1 MKETLETLE
10 LERAKLYQQLQAL
23 GDFRPGMI
31 SVNFRKCGKNNCAC
45 HFGRSELHRHGRIVR
60 AVLQPVTQFHP
71 RNAVDHGARVRQH
84 VPYDPRRR
92 WHLYTLAKHSSIP
105 VEKIGL
111 GQKKE
116 TSIPTTNL
124 SHTHRNLDSQDDFAA
139 SLGKKIR
146 QRLTACRPE
155 DNFLPKNLPSL
166 CYLLYFLL
174 Q

>member
-71 RNAVDHGARVRQH
+71 RHVVDHGARVRQH

-92 WHLYTLAKHSSIP
+92 WHLYTLADFKHY
-105 VEKIGL
+105 VDG
-111 GQKKE
+111 
-116 TSIPTTNL
+116 
-124 SHTHRNLDSQDDFAA
+124 
-139 SLGKKIR
+139 GK
-146 QRLTACRPE
+146 TRPGS
-155 DNFLPKNLPSL
+155 P
-166 CYLLYFLL
+166 
-174 Q
+174 